1 MSIRSKILAAAA
13 TLTLAVGGGVA
24 AAGALPAHAATP
36 ECGSSC
42 PDLFSLVN
50 STHASPAFI
59 LDATGED
66 IGDPV
71 VTYPASG
78 GYPGEDFSISY
89 EGLVSEFY
97 EVGLVS
103 LGVGLHY
110 GCVAGVETTNCDGA
124 PNDEAIEILYSPYG
138 APTGECVGI
147 PSTAAQ
153 GTVVSL
159 QPCGVSARTL
169 WILPTLQSLDSSVP
183 LIAAT
188 DTNFTTP
195 YVLTDSGPL
204 DGLPFEQQL
213 ETATLQENP
222 AGQVSSSQLWGADF
236 GRLAISPLT
245 VGTTS
250 LPAATGGAAY
260 SATLAAYGGATPY
273 TWSVSTGSLPPGLS
287 LDASTGVISGTPTV
301 AGTYA
306 FTVTVT
312 DAENP
317 AMTAASGA
325 LSISVSGPV
334 VTALSPDSGP
344 PYGDTPVLIK
354 GTGLACPPGKSSC
367 RVTVTFGS
375 TPALVAFTTATEIGV
390 IAPAGSG
397 TVTVTVTVG
406 GVSSQATAATEF
418 TYQGFPF

>member
-13 TLTLAVGGGVA
+13 TLTLAVGGVA
-24 AAGALPAHAATP
+24 VAGALPAHAATP
-36 ECGSSC
+36 ECGPSC

-66 IGDPV
+66 IDNPV

-78 GYPGEDFSISY
+78 GYPGEDFSISD

-97 EVGLVS
+97 EAGLVS
-103 LGVGLHY
+103 FGVGLHY
-110 GCVAGVETTNCDGA
+110 GCVAGLETANCDGA
-124 PNDEAIEILYSPYG
+124 PNDEAIEIQYSPYG

-169 WILPTLQSLDSSVP
+169 WMLPSVRSLDSSVP

-260 SATLAAYGGATPY
+260 TATLAAYGGATPY
-273 TWSVSTGSLPPGLS
+273 TWSVSIGSLPPGLS

-317 AMTAASGA
+317 AMTASGA

-334 VTALSPDSGP
+334 VTALSPASGP

-354 GTGLACPPGKSSC
+354 GTGLACPPGKPSC
-367 RVTVTFGS
+367 RVTVTFAS
-375 TPALVAFTTATEIGV
+375 TPALVAFTTATGIGV

-406 GVSSQATAATEF
+406 GVSSQANAATEF

>member
-13 TLTLAVGGGVA
+13 ALTLAGGVA
-24 AAGALPAHAATP
+24 AASATPAHAATP
-36 ECGSSC
+36 ECGPQC
-42 PDLFSLVN
+42 IDLFSLAN
-50 STHASPAFI
+50 STHASPGFI
-59 LDATGED
+59 LDATGEQT
-66 IGDPV
+66 GDPV

-78 GYPGEDFSISY
+78 GYPGEDFTVQDEEPVVDYY
-89 EGLVSEFY
+89 EAGIVST
-97 EVGLVS
+97 
-103 LGVGLHY
+103 GVGLHY
-110 GCVAGVETTNCDGA
+110 GCVAGVEAANCDGNPDDYA
-124 PNDEAIEILYSPYG
+124 FELQYSAYG
-138 APTGECVGI
+138 APTGECVGLA
-147 PSTAAQ
+147 STAAQ

-159 QPCGVSARTL
+159 QPCGVSSKTL
-169 WILPTLQSLDSSVP
+169 WILDTAQPLGSSSYFP

-195 YVLTDSGPL
+195 YVLTDAGAVN
-204 DGLPFEQQL
+204 GLSFEQQV

-236 GRLAISPLT
+236 GVLAISPLT
-245 VGTTS
+245 IGTTS

-260 SATLAAYGGATPY
+260 TATLAAYGGAAPY
-273 TWSVSTGSLPPGLS
+273 TWSVTAGSLPPGLS

-301 AGTYA
+301 AGTYD

-312 DAENP
+312 DDD
-317 AMTAASGA
+317 AMTASRA

-344 PYGDTPVLIK
+344 PYGDTPVVIK
-354 GTGLACPPGKSSC
+354 GTGLACPPGEPSC
-367 RVTVTFGS
+367 RVTVSFGGD
-375 TPALVAFTTATEIGV
+375 PAWVAFVRPTEIGV

-406 GVSSQATAATEF
+406 GVSSQATPTTQF

>member
-1 MSIRSKILAAAA
+1 MSTRSKILAAAA
-13 TLTLAVGGGVA
+13 TLTLAVGGVA
-24 AAGALPAHAATP
+24 VAGALPAHAATP
-36 ECGSSC
+36 ECGPSC

-50 STHASPAFI
+50 STHASPGFI

-66 IGDPV
+66 TGDPV

-78 GYPGEDFSISY
+78 GYPGEDFVVTSQDPVFDY
-89 EGLVSEFY
+89 FEA
-97 EVGLVS
+97 
-103 LGVGLHY
+103 GVVTAGVALHY
-110 GCVAGVETTNCDGA
+110 GCVAGGDFASCDGNPDDYA
-124 PNDEAIEILYSPYG
+124 FEIEYTPFG
-138 APTGECVGI
+138 APTGECVGL
-147 PSTAAQ
+147 PSIAAQ

-260 SATLAAYGGATPY
+260 SATLAGYGGATPY

-306 FTVTVT
+306 FTVMVT

-317 AMTAASGA
+317 AMTASGA

-334 VTALSPDSGP
+334 VTALSPHSGP

-354 GTGLACPPGKSSC
+354 GTGLACPPGKPSC

-375 TPALVAFTTATEIGV
+375 TPALVAFATATEIGV